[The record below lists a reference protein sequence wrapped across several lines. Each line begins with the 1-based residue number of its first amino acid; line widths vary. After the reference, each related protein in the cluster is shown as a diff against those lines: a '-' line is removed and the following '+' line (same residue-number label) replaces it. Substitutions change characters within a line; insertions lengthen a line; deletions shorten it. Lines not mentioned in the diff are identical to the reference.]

1 MVWFDYQ
8 RRVKGD
14 GWQEKNCVDAL
25 RKGNVCNL
33 LLLMVLAEQVI
44 WFFLCVQIVHPAMA
58 SMGHP
63 KKGVSAVQP
72 VNSLP
77 RTAFMEGAAEHQSGE
92 DPTSPVVTCIGQ
104 VNNFSSHPISSPPTP
119 VVRRNLATLNRSIHR
134 AICKLSSGP
143 VSLSPPQSVFTF
155 FGSIFKGQGAMM
167 ITTNHNH
174 SHYNYNTRCCWDGF
188 GSSFWELTMWHWEM
202 I

>member
-1 MVWFDYQ
+1 MVG
-8 RRVKGD
+8 K
-14 GWQEKNCVDAL
+14 KICVDACSEN
-25 RKGNVCNL
+25 GNVCNL
-33 LLLMVLAEQVI
+33 LLMMVLAEQVI

-104 VNNFSSHPISSPPTP
+104 VNQLFIPSHLISSYPSCSAKS
-119 VVRRNLATLNRSIHR
+119 RNT
-134 AICKLSSGP
+134 
-143 VSLSPPQSVFTF
+143 QSKHT
-155 FGSIFKGQGAMM
+155 
-167 ITTNHNH
+167 
-174 SHYNYNTRCCWDGF
+174 
-188 GSSFWELTMWHWEM
+188 
-202 I
+202 

>member
-1 MVWFDYQ
+1 M
-8 RRVKGD
+8 
-14 GWQEKNCVDAL
+14 
-25 RKGNVCNL
+25 CNL
-33 LLLMVLAEQVI
+33 LLMMVLAEQVI

-104 VNNFSSHPISSPPTP
+104 VNQLFIPSHLLLPQLFGEISEH
-119 VVRRNLATLNRSIHR
+119 SIE
-134 AICKLSSGP
+134 AYIEPS
-143 VSLSPPQSVFTF
+143 VSLALALLACLCLRVCLLSLVLF
-155 FGSIFKGQGAMM
+155 FKGQGAMM
-167 ITTNHNH
+167 ITT
-174 SHYNYNTRCCWDGF
+174 TTTTLTITTIQGVVGMGLVQVL
-188 GSSFWELTMWHWEM
+188 GSYYVALGENFKAKAWEM
-202 I
+202 ICKR